1 MTDDMV
7 SRDALREL
15 LFDGVAPPTGT
26 DAMFDVTFAAQGPH
40 GAELLPPDGLFDLP
54 ADDPADD
61 PAFDEA
67 ALDDVPLDDVPLGDP
82 AFDDPAFDGPAFDD
96 PTLDGA
102 GTDGAAHD
110 TAAGDEPGPDHG
122 AADPH
127 DGTGPDPLDPG
138 TGW

>member
-26 DAMFDVTFAAQGPH
+26 DAMFDRTFAEQGPY

-61 PAFDEA
+61 PALDEGA
-67 ALDDVPLDDVPLGDP
+67 FEDLPSDDA
-82 AFDDPAFDGPAFDD
+82 AFDDPGLDV
-96 PTLDGA
+96 DGA
-102 GTDGAAHD
+102 L
-110 TAAGDEPGPDHG
+110 GDEPGADHG
-122 AADPH
+122 AGDPEHGGATEYGGDPH